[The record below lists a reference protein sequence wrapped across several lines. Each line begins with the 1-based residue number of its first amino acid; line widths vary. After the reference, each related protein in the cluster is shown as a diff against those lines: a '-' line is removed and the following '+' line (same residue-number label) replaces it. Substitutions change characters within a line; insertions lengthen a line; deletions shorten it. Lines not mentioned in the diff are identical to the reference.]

1 MGFTLKPAI
10 KDNFIDRESLLDEM
24 IATLTSR
31 KIDMGFALKGIPF
44 YLQLLGRQ
52 LERTDVE
59 PINREVIER
68 VFKETLTEEGD
79 IIFSE
84 EFYRL
89 SDRERA
95 TLRAMAGMEKSK
107 LNEIS
112 RRLDQGTNVVSK
124 YLEYLIIKG
133 MVRKE
138 ERGVYKITDP
148 VFSSWL
154 KEKFR

>member
-1 MGFTLKPAI
+1 VGFTLKPAI
-10 KDNFIDRESLLDEM
+10 KDNFIDREILLDEM
-24 IATLTSR
+24 ITTLTNR
-31 KIDMGFALKGIPF
+31 KIDMGFALIGIPF

-52 LERTDVE
+52 LERTDIE
-59 PINREVIER
+59 PINKEVIER
-68 VFKETLTEEGD
+68 VFKETLAEEGD
-79 IIFSE
+79 VIFSE

-112 RRLDQGTNVVSK
+112 RRLDEGTNVVSK
-124 YLEYLIIKG
+124 YLEYLVTKG

-138 ERGVYKITDP
+138 ERGMYKVGDP